1 MYRDGTGTAP
11 PVGAAYAAALGSGRG
26 DAADLSR
33 PSRDRARA
41 APAEAP
47 SLPPPATPPPD
58 VVFVAKR
65 RLRNRPWFWVATG
78 IPAIAVIA
86 LMVIL
91 GPVVFQSVTAYREVK
106 VESVERERSAFVA
119 ALNAEGTPEL
129 VAAPT
134 EETDTEWSGT
144 EPVTI
149 LLLGVDVS
157 INGASRT
164 DTLILVNID
173 PVSKSAAMLAIPR
186 DLKVVIPGYG
196 INKINAAFALG
207 EFNQVQGGGAGL
219 TIRTIEA
226 NLGIPVSHFAQID
239 FDGFVRMIDTVG
251 GVSLDVP
258 YPIKDDLYP
267 ADNFQY
273 QRVYFPSGW
282 QHLDGEASLQY
293 ARTRHQDGDQRRSE
307 RQQQV
312 LLALRDQ
319 AVTLDLIGDLPT
331 LIGQFGDSVRT
342 DIGID
347 NAVSLARLGAEI
359 PRDRITMY
367 SLMPSLFEEQLPD
380 EPYYLVAD
388 WPETGKILSDFA
400 GSTIKPPGAALA
412 NPEYDLPVLILNG
425 TDTEG
430 LAGRVGDV
438 LEWNGFTNVDVA
450 LANDDD
456 SHERTSIID
465 NGNYLGTSAL
475 ITNLIGVGADQITVT
490 SLPSS
495 TVTAVP
501 RTTPT
506 PTARA
511 KRTGRAA
518 PARANLDD
526 YDVNDYAIVITLG
539 DDAPDPADAELQ
551 LDEYQEQIDGDQ
563 PVTPPPGDGT
573 GPAGTD
579 GSDAATVPDSPPEE
593 DPNGT

>member
-1 MYRDGTGTAP
+1 M
-11 PVGAAYAAALGSGRG
+11 AL
-26 DAADLSR
+26 L
-33 PSRDRARA
+33 
-41 APAEAP
+41 
-47 SLPPPATPPPD
+47 
-58 VVFVAKR
+58 
-65 RLRNRPWFWVATG
+65 
-78 IPAIAVIA
+78 I
-86 LMVIL
+86 IL
-91 GPVVFQSVTAYREVK
+91 GPVVFKSVTAYREVK
-106 VESVERERSAFVA
+106 VDSVERERSAFVA

-149 LLLGVDVS
+149 LLLGVDIS

-173 PVSKSAAMLAIPR
+173 PVSKSAAMLSIPR

-282 QHLDGEASLQY
+282 QHLDGEATLQY

-388 WPETGKILSDFA
+388 WSETGKILSDFA
-400 GSTIKPPGAALA
+400 GSRIRPPGAALA

-450 LANDDD
+450 LADDDD
-456 SHERTSIID
+456 SHEQTTIID
-465 NGNYLGTSAL
+465 TGNYLGTSAL
-475 ITNLIGVGADQITVT
+475 ITNLVGVGADQITVT

-495 TVTAVP
+495 TVTPPP

-506 PTARA
+506 PKARD
-511 KRTGRAA
+511 KRTNRTA
-518 PARANLDD
+518 PPRANLDD
-526 YDVNDYAIVITLG
+526 YDVSEYAIVITLG
-539 DDAPDPADAELQ
+539 DDAPDPAAVELQ
-551 LDEYQEQIDGDQ
+551 LDEYQEQIDGD
-563 PVTPPPGDGT
+563 PAMTPESDATGTTGTEPGDLPGDET
-573 GPAGTD
+573 GPDGTD
-579 GSDAATVPDSPPEE
+579 GTDAAPASDSPVE
-593 DPNGT
+593 DDASGT

>member
-1 MYRDGTGTAP
+1 M
-11 PVGAAYAAALGSGRG
+11 AYAAALANGLGDNGDPPRPSPDQA
-26 DAADLSR
+26 DAAS
-33 PSRDRARA
+33 PE
-41 APAEAP
+41 APALSAP
-47 SLPPPATPPPD
+47 TAALPPT
-58 VVFVAKR
+58 VVFMTKR
-65 RLRNRPWFWVATG
+65 RLRNRPWFWVMAG
-78 IPAIAVIA
+78 VPAITFLAV
-86 LMVIL
+86 MVVL
-91 GPVVFQSVTAYREVK
+91 GPVFYKSLTAYRDVK
-106 VESVERERSAFVA
+106 VESVERQQTAFVA

-149 LLLGVDVS
+149 LLLGVDIS

-173 PVSKSAAMLAIPR
+173 PVSKSAAMLSIPR

-239 FDGFVRMIDTVG
+239 FDGFVRMVDTVG

-273 QRVYFPSGW
+273 QRVYFSSGW

-319 AVTLDLIGDLPT
+319 AVSLDLIGDLPT

-347 NAVSLARLGAEI
+347 NAVSFARLGTEI
-359 PRDRITMY
+359 PRDRITLY

-380 EPYYLVAD
+380 QPYYLVAD
-388 WPETGKILSDFA
+388 WSETGKILSDFA
-400 GSTIKPPGAALA
+400 GSRIRPPGAALA

-430 LAGRVGDV
+430 LAGRIGDV

-450 LANDDD
+450 LADDIG
-456 SHERTSIID
+456 SHERTMITD
-465 NGNYLGTSAL
+465 TGNYLGTSAL
-475 ITNLIGVGADQITVT
+475 ITNLVGVGADQITVT

-495 TVTAVP
+495 TVTPPP
-501 RTTPT
+501 RPTTTPT
-506 PTARA
+506 PKTRETTTAR
-511 KRTGRAA
+511 TA
-518 PARANLDD
+518 PPRVNLDD
-526 YDVNDYAIVITLG
+526 YDESDYAIVITLG
-539 DDAPDPADAELQ
+539 DDAPDPAEAKLQ
-551 LDEYQEQIDGDQ
+551 LNEYQEQIDADE
-563 PVTPPPGDGT
+563 PITP
-573 GPAGTD
+573 
-579 GSDAATVPDSPPEE
+579 AAPDVPLTP
-593 DPNGT
+593 T

>member
-1 MYRDGTGTAP
+1 MD
-11 PVGAAYAAALGSGRG
+11 
-26 DAADLSR
+26 
-33 PSRDRARA
+33 
-41 APAEAP
+41 AP
-47 SLPPPATPPPD
+47 SAPPPAAPPPT

-78 IPAIAVIA
+78 IPAITILA
-86 LMVIL
+86 LMVFL
-91 GPVVFQSVTAYREVK
+91 GPVVYQSVTAYREVK
-106 VESVERERSAFVA
+106 VESVEREQSAFVA

-173 PVSKSAAMLAIPR
+173 PVSKSAAMLSIPR

-207 EFNQVQGGGAGL
+207 EFNKVQGGGAGL

-239 FDGFVRMIDTVG
+239 FEGFVRMIDTVG
-251 GVSLDVP
+251 GVSVDVP

-359 PRDRITMY
+359 PRNRITMY

-388 WPETGKILSDFA
+388 WRETGKILSDFA

-475 ITNLIGVGADQITVT
+475 VTNLIGVGADQITVT

-495 TVTAVP
+495 TVTPQP

-506 PTARA
+506 PKARDKKTARA
-511 KRTGRAA
+511 A
-518 PARANLDD
+518 PPRANLDD

-551 LDEYQEQIDGDQ
+551 LDEYQEQIDADEPMT
-563 PVTPPPGDGT
+563 PVAPPGT
-573 GPAGTD
+573 
-579 GSDAATVPDSPPEE
+579 
-593 DPNGT
+593 